1 MKIVPK
7 KMWEVL
13 LVKVKDRE
21 GKSLR
26 EREEQERKRLEELTS
41 RLEEEKANDGM
52 EKKKKQEQRDLIDL
66 MKQAI
71 EEERKEAAIKHQN
84 TKDKWT
90 QTGDEEVL

>member
-52 EKKKKQEQRDLIDL
+52 EKKKKQE
-66 MKQAI
+66 
-71 EEERKEAAIKHQN
+71 
-84 TKDKWT
+84 
-90 QTGDEEVL
+90 

>member
-26 EREEQERKRLEELTS
+26 EREEQERKRLEEMTS
-41 RLEEEKANDGM
+41 RLEEEKANVVW
-52 EKKKKQEQRDLIDL
+52 KRRRSKS
-66 MKQAI
+66 
-71 EEERKEAAIKHQN
+71 KE
-84 TKDKWT
+84 T
-90 QTGDEEVL
+90 